1 LGDIAGKLKGVMSAL
16 KTWSHQ
22 KFSAV
27 TRELETIRKKL
38 EEIHKKDHKEVAEEM
53 GKLRN
58 RMD

>member
-1 LGDIAGKLKGVMSAL
+1 MSAL
-16 KTWSHQ
+16 KTWSRQ

-27 TRELETIRKKL
+27 TRELETIQKNL